1 MKRKFMM
8 LFAFLLMT
16 GFGLCLIDA
25 NNEKNVKEEN
35 QAGITDVVTDEN
47 YSDEDNPIV
56 LEDDS
61 SKVED
66 AAEKKSEVYKEMTT
80 ETNKNDVVTKIT
92 TSTKKV
98 SDTTVKNTNTTK
110 TNNTTTNTTN
120 KQNQTVT
127 KTDTTNTEKKENVTK
142 VDTPTVKVEDK
153 TPAKEEPKK
162 EVTPPKE
169 TKLMTYNYDIGN
181 CGKLY
186 DSEAKAYAAAEAKFN
201 DFSDPDKFVSNYMV
215 YSTYDKWSIN
225 YYYEHY

>member
-25 NNEKNVKEEN
+25 NKERNVKKED
-35 QAGITDVVTDEN
+35 QTGMTDEVREEKK
-47 YSDEDNPIV
+47 DDLPVIV
-56 LEDDS
+56 IEDD
-61 SKVED
+61 
-66 AAEKKSEVYKEMTT
+66 AEKKLDINNDTAVKV
-80 ETNKNDVVTKIT
+80 NKNDAATKIT

-98 SDTTVKNTNTTK
+98 SDTTVNNNNTTK
-110 TNNTTTNTTN
+110 TNSATTNTTN

-127 KTDTTNTEKKENVTK
+127 KPDITNIEKKENV
-142 VDTPTVKVEDK
+142 TPTVKVEDK
-153 TPAKEEPKK
+153 TPAKEETKK
-162 EVTPPKE
+162 EITSPKE
-169 TKLMTYNYDIGN
+169 TKPVTYNYDIGN

-186 DSEAKAYAAAEAKFN
+186 DSEAKSYAAAEAKFN
-201 DFSDPDKFVSNYMV
+201 DFSDPDKYVSNYMV

>member
-35 QAGITDVVTDEN
+35 QTGITDVVKE
-47 YSDEDNPIV
+47 EKK
-56 LEDDS
+56 DDIPS
-61 SKVED
+61 VKVED
-66 AAEKKSEVYKEMTT
+66 VAEKKAEVKKETSK
-80 ETNKNDVVTKIT
+80 TNKNDAVTKIT

-98 SDTTVKNTNTTK
+98 SDSTVKNTNTTK
-110 TNNTTTNTTN
+110 TNNTTTNMAN

-127 KTDTTNTEKKENVTK
+127 KPDTTNIEKKENV
-142 VDTPTVKVEDK
+142 TPTVKVEDK
-153 TPAKEEPKK
+153 TPAKEETKK
-162 EVTPPKE
+162 EVTSPKE
-169 TKLMTYNYDIGN
+169 TKPVTYNYDIGN

-201 DFSDPDKFVSNYMV
+201 DFSDPDRYVSNYMV

>member
-35 QAGITDVVTDEN
+35 QTSITDVVKE
-47 YSDEDNPIV
+47 EKK
-56 LEDDS
+56 DDIPS
-61 SKVED
+61 VKVED
-66 AAEKKSEVYKEMTT
+66 VAEKKAEVKKETSK
-80 ETNKNDVVTKIT
+80 TNKNDAVTKIT
-92 TSTKKV
+92 ISTKKV
-98 SDTTVKNTNTTK
+98 SDSTVKNTNTTK
-110 TNNTTTNTTN
+110 TNNTTTNMTN

-127 KTDTTNTEKKENVTK
+127 KPDTTNIEKKENV
-142 VDTPTVKVEDK
+142 TPTVKVEDK
-153 TPAKEEPKK
+153 TPAKEETKK
-162 EVTPPKE
+162 EVTSPKE
-169 TKLMTYNYDIGN
+169 TKPVTYNYDIGN

-201 DFSDPDKFVSNYMV
+201 DFSDPDRYVSNYMV

>member
-35 QAGITDVVTDEN
+35 QTGITDVVTDEN
-47 YSDEDNPIV
+47 HKDDDNPVIV
-56 LEDDS
+56 EESSVKVDDQR
-61 SKVED
+61 
-66 AAEKKSEVYKEMTT
+66 
-80 ETNKNDVVTKIT
+80 TNKNDAVTKIT

-110 TNNTTTNTTN
+110 TNNTTNTTN
-120 KQNQTVT
+120 KQTVT

-142 VDTPTVKVEDK
+142 VDSPTVKVEDK
-153 TPAKEEPKK
+153 TPAKEEPKN

-169 TKLMTYNYDIGN
+169 TKPVTYNYDIGN

-201 DFSDPDKFVSNYMV
+201 DFSDPDRYVSNYMV

>member
-1 MKRKFMM
+1 M

-35 QAGITDVVTDEN
+35 QAGITDVVKE
-47 YSDEDNPIV
+47 EKKDNSPPVNI
-56 LEDDS
+56 
-61 SKVED
+61 ED

-169 TKLMTYNYDIGN
+169 TKPMTYNYDIGN

>member
-16 GFGLCLIDA
+16 GFGLCLIEA

-35 QAGITDVVTDEN
+35 QTGITDVVKE
-47 YSDEDNPIV
+47 EKK
-56 LEDDS
+56 DDIPS
-61 SKVED
+61 VKVED
-66 AAEKKSEVYKEMTT
+66 VAEKKAEVKKETSK
-80 ETNKNDVVTKIT
+80 TNKNDAVTKIT

-98 SDTTVKNTNTTK
+98 SDSTVKNTNTTK
-110 TNNTTTNTTN
+110 TNNTTTNMTN

-127 KTDTTNTEKKENVTK
+127 KPDTTNIEKKENV
-142 VDTPTVKVEDK
+142 TPTVKVEDK
-153 TPAKEEPKK
+153 TPAKEETKK
-162 EVTPPKE
+162 EVTSPKE
-169 TKLMTYNYDIGN
+169 TKPVTYNYDIGN
-181 CGKLY
+181 CGNLY

-201 DFSDPDKFVSNYMV
+201 DFSDPDRYVSNYMV